1 MEHLGILCLVL
12 LSTALAGHFSRRIGM
27 PAVIGQLLVGI
38 ILGPAVL
45 GWVVEN
51 DFVHTFFRDRRYLVD
66 VYGRARK

>member
-45 GWVVEN
+45 GWVV
-51 DFVHTFFRDRRYLVD
+51 FRDRRYLVD